1 MEQNIIL
8 LGQVKKASKQNSE
21 TKALTS
27 VGALKSFFEKNLK
40 FLKKRL
46 ALFGKL
52 LYTTPCVG
60 DDAKLNKRD

>member
-8 LGQVKKASKQNSE
+8 LGQVKKASKQNNE

-27 VGALKSFFEKNLK
+27 VGAFVRKNLK
-40 FLKKRL
+40 KLKKGL

-52 LYTTPCVG
+52 LYTISCVG
-60 DDAKLNKRD
+60 DDA